1 MRNSTSM
8 SAKLS
13 RRAFLGSA
21 AALAG
26 CGAAVEP
33 TPQQLGAEAKP
44 ALGRDRICFITDE
57 VSSDLAEAI
66 SFAKEFD
73 VKLVEIRN
81 LWDQYG
87 ILQDVETIKKARR
100 MLDDAGLR
108 CAALSTP
115 LLKCIAPGFEPV
127 ERVKFDIS
135 MAAKTFPIPNEEQFD
150 RSAEFLE
157 RSVEAASILGCD
169 IIRCFSFWRTADP
182 ASAYPLLLEK
192 LDELAPIAQK
202 AGMRLAMENEHAC
215 NVADCGEAMAVLP
228 QAPENVGLLWDV
240 LNGVSTGEQP
250 YPDGYAKLNKERIFH
265 VQLKDADLSQ
275 GVERF
280 VYTPVGEG
288 AMPYTE
294 IFQALAVDGY
304 PGVISMETHFRV
316 DGSLLEASRRSMR
329 GVMAAIDAQSS

>member
-1 MRNSTSM
+1 MRNSISM
-8 SAKLS
+8 SLQLS
-13 RRAFLGSA
+13 RRAFLGTA

-26 CGAAVEP
+26 CGGPGP
-33 TPQQLGAEAKP
+33 TASEAPPPAQP
-44 ALGRDRICFITDE
+44 ALGRDRVCFITDE
-57 VSSDLAEAI
+57 VSSDLEEAI
-66 SFAKEFD
+66 AFAKEFD

-115 LLKCIAPGFEPV
+115 LLKCIAPGFEPI
-127 ERVKFDIS
+127 ERVEFDIS

-157 RSVEAASILGCD
+157 RSVEAAAILGCD

-182 ASAYPLLLEK
+182 ALAYPLLLEK
-192 LDELAPIAQK
+192 LEEIAPIAQK

-228 QAPENVGLLWDV
+228 QAPANVGLLWDV

-250 YPDGYAKLNKERIFH
+250 YPDGYAKLDKERIFH
-265 VQLKDADLSQ
+265 VQLKDADISQ

-294 IFQALAVDGY
+294 IFKALAADGY
-304 PGVISMETHFRV
+304 PGVVSMETHFRV

-329 GVMAAIDAQSS
+329 GVLAAIDAQAG